1 MQTLASGKDLLF
13 LLVLKVGLA
22 ASMAALLARSATFR
36 KVLYTEMRNS
46 DEKMQLL
53 LFMAPALVLGVL
65 LRLVGGFRFADLSL
79 EGSFLLGILGGSV
92 AGSIGGA
99 IVSLPAFFNHEW
111 IATPLAVLAG
121 TIGGLIRAV
130 LPNRELTWNFGPFS
144 FLGIPRWAFR
154 VTRNVRAA
162 WEMLPLAAVIA
173 LELSRSALAH
183 STFGR
188 AVKPNWLFA
197 LDTPHWWTL
206 ALVVLTTVM
215 AVAVPI
221 KIWNNT
227 RIEARLKQNE
237 ELLLQARMAALSS
250 QINPH
255 FLFNTL
261 NTVTS
266 LIRYDPELARHV
278 IRKLSSILRHLLRKQ
293 ENFVSLREE
302 LGFVDDYL
310 DIEVARFGPDKIQ
323 ISKQLDEDTLE
334 AYVPS
339 MLLQPIVENSIKHG
353 LAPKVEGGQICIRT
367 ARRDGRLLIEVE
379 DNGIGMPPER
389 ITALEAEGGAMGI
402 GISNVH
408 ERLRVLYGDDFRFD
422 IHSVE
427 GKGTFVRID
436 VPDLAP
442 VLEASS

>member
-1 MQTLASGKDLLF
+1 METLTSGKDLLF

-22 ASMAALLARSATFR
+22 GSMAALLARSATFR

-46 DEKMQLL
+46 EEKMQLL
-53 LFMAPALVLGVL
+53 LFLAPTLVLGVL
-65 LRLVGGFRFADLSL
+65 LRLVGGFRFADLTL

-99 IVSLPAFFNHEW
+99 IVSLPAFFSHEW
-111 IATPLAVLAG
+111 LATPLAVLAG
-121 TIGGLIRAV
+121 ALGGLIRIA
-130 LPNRELTWNFGPFS
+130 LPNKEVVWNFGPFL
-144 FLGIPRWAFR
+144 FLGIPRWVYR
-154 VTRNVRAA
+154 VVRNVRVA
-162 WEMLPLAAVIA
+162 WEMLPLAAVVA
-173 LELSRSALAH
+173 LELGRIALGH
-183 STFGR
+183 SYFGR
-188 AVKPNWLFA
+188 AAKPNWLFT
-197 LDTPHWWTL
+197 LQTPTWWML

-227 RIEARLKQNE
+227 RVEARLKQHE
-237 ELLLQARMAALSS
+237 DLLLNARMAALSS

-261 NTVTS
+261 NTVSS
-266 LIRYDPELARHV
+266 LIRYDPDLARGV
-278 IRKLSSILRHLLRKQ
+278 VLKLSSILRRLLRKQ
-293 ENFVSLREE
+293 ENFVPLREE
-302 LGFVDDYL
+302 IAFIDDYL
-310 DIEVARFGPDKIQ
+310 AIEVARFGPDKLH

-339 MLLQPIVENSIKHG
+339 MLLQPIVENSIRHG
-353 LAPKVEGGQICIRT
+353 LAHKLDGGEIRIRT
-367 ARRDGRLLIEVE
+367 VRRDARLLIEVE

-389 ITALEAEGGAMGI
+389 ISALEGEGMGI

-408 ERLRVLYGDDFRFD
+408 ERLRVLYGDDFHFD

-436 VPDLAP
+436 VPDLVP
-442 VLEASS
+442 VLEGSG